1 MAYEFDFDQTEE
13 PNYNTNSN
21 KSYLSDELQKILG
34 ITNEE
39 LSSKDKHWIKCKI
52 RQLKIQIVNK

>member
-1 MAYEFDFDQTEE
+1 MTYGFDFSTIESSD
-13 PNYNTNSN
+13 NIHSN
-21 KSYLSDELQKILG
+21 RSYLSDELQKILG

-39 LSSKDKHWIKCKI
+39 LSSKDKHWIKSKI